1 MQNYNPVEVN
11 KILKIKPNCKLFIK
25 SEVYNFCIELEN
37 KGKQEK
43 WSLNLSEKT
52 I

>member
-1 MQNYNPVEVN
+1 MN

-25 SEVYNFCIELEN
+25 FAVYNFCIELENKN

-52 I
+52 IQQMF